1 MIRSKDMSVFD
12 RVKEE
17 IRELYSVVPELVRL
31 TREDVIENLDEREL
45 KNAGRPF
52 LVGTGAGYA
61 AALAAKTVFRD
72 FTAWTGEYI
81 TASTPIKFSSQL
93 EDFEIGKEPR
103 LITFNID
110 GSDGCQKAADRAVEC
125 GGSVISLT
133 VDGSEVSE
141 GGEVFTCV
149 NGQDVCGAASY
160 VRGLAM
166 AIGYAEAEGLAD
178 GTLDEELVAVF
189 DDQLEKTCK
198 SLVEGL
204 EGLSEYAL
212 KASHDLKESDAE
224 FFETI
229 GTSWDY
235 ASAWLIRYIIYKF
248 TGVVTTVEESEDY
261 LHVNALTLNTKR
273 FSTVVVNTVNNPAY
287 DRTLS
292 TIRNVAGGKRF
303 GIAVTDGLLQ
313 DYDSGLK
320 AVFRLDCSKINAFK
334 PLFTHVPA
342 ELMFAAY
349 KDLTEQEA

>member
-1 MIRSKDMSVFD
+1 MTTFD
-12 RVKEE
+12 SVKEE
-17 IRELYSVVPELVRL
+17 IRELYSEVPELVK
-31 TREDVIENLDEREL
+31 TIREDAIENLDESEL

-52 LVGTGAGYA
+52 LVGSGAGYA

-81 TASTPIKFSSQL
+81 NASTPIKFSSQL

-110 GSDGCQKAADRAVEC
+110 GADGCQKAADRAVEC
-125 GGSVISLT
+125 GGSVVSLT
-133 VDGSEVSE
+133 VDGSDVSE
-141 GGEVFTCV
+141 GGGVFTCE
-149 NGQDVCGAASY
+149 NGSDVCGAASY

-166 AIGYAEAEGLAD
+166 AIGYAEAEGLLD
-178 GTLDEELVAVF
+178 GTLDEELISVF
-189 DDQLEKTCK
+189 DDQLGKTCK
-198 SLVEGL
+198 SLVEKLDDLG
-204 EGLSEYAL
+204 EHAL
-212 KASHDLKESDAE
+212 NAAKDLVGSDAE

-248 TGVVTTVEESEDY
+248 AGVVTTVEESEDY
-261 LHVNALTLNTKR
+261 LHVNALTIGTKR
-273 FSTVVVNTVNNPAY
+273 FSTFIVNTVNNPAY
-287 DRTLS
+287 DITLY
-292 TIRNVAGGKRF
+292 TIRNVTGGKRF
-303 GIAVTDGLLQ
+303 GVVITDGMLQ

-320 AVFRLDCSKINAFK
+320 AIFKLDCSKINAFK